1 MRRTLTAMCTMFSA
15 LTTIAGAQS
24 VKSPT
29 VGLLGGAAIFRL
41 SDLDLRSTSL
51 FNGTSKSKSNVGL
64 QLGAFVRFPVN
75 ATWAVQPEL
84 HYVQKGTTLDFG
96 GTGQAAGSLKA
107 ILSYVEVP
115 LLVRAA
121 LSTTSAWR
129 PFVVAGP
136 SFAYRSGCK
145 MTVTSGTTSLSVNC
159 DAITGSPD
167 PFKTSDVGAILGGGV
182 EYVIGSRFIG
192 AQARYSRGLVTVAT
206 QNTSSSGQS
215 PKNSGF
221 SLLFSIGM

>member
-24 VKSPT
+24 AKSPT
-29 VGLLGGAAIFRL
+29 VGLLAGASIFQL

-51 FNGTSKSKSNVGL
+51 FNGTSTSKSKVGL
-64 QLGAFVRFPVN
+64 QLGAFVRLPVN

-96 GTGQAAGSLKA
+96 GAGQAAGSLNA
-107 ILSYVEVP
+107 TLSYVEVP

-121 LSTTSAWR
+121 FSTTSAWR

-145 MTVTSGTTSLSVNC
+145 MTLTSGTTSRSVNC
-159 DAITGSPD
+159 DAINGSPD

-192 AQARYSRGLVTVAT
+192 AQGRYSRGLVTVAT